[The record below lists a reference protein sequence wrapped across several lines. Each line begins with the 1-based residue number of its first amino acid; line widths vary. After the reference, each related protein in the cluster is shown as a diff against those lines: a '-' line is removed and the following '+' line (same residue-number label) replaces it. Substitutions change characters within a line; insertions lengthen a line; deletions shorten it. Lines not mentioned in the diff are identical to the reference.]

1 MSFITLKKSLVTLSI
16 SLITV
21 LSLAGCSSS
30 PSRDVAQDKEHQDA
44 VSKIRDNEYAPHK
57 FHDKRFERNNQY

>member
-1 MSFITLKKSLVTLSI
+1 MSLQGMKKSVITLSL

-30 PSRDVAQDKEHQDA
+30 PSRGLADEKEHQDGI
-44 VSKIRDNEYAPHK
+44 SKIQDNEYAPHK